1 MNIEMIK
8 KLIKTINL
16 TICSIALFSL
26 LLSGL
31 TSYSLLTQSPRS
43 NEINK
48 IIKKI
53 YVAQKTVII
62 DIINLSQ
69 IIIEDNGERIA
80 NYKDN
85 DNIELETDLIKDIKA
100 NSSLDDSSIN
110 EDNGE
115 NPLGIIIEPSLEF
128 EE

>member
-1 MNIEMIK
+1 MNIEMLK